1 MKRIGRMW
9 GLAALSAFLWMADA
23 SAQLTLV
30 KDGKAVSRIV
40 LSEKND
46 INHQAAD
53 LLQDFVQRISGASLP
68 IVEGKAKA
76 GDVVIGGKS
85 TEAGED
91 GFTIC
96 TEQNQLRI
104 TSGGDKG
111 SIYGV
116 VTLLEKY
123 MGVSYYAYKAYTLTP
138 SKTITLPE
146 IHLSE
151 TPAFRYRQSFSYG
164 CDDPIYKMWFR
175 LEEPDE
181 VFIDNMWVHTFD
193 RLMPSDVYGKE
204 HPEYYSYINGEHR
217 PGNHSQWC
225 LTNPDVY
232 NFVVQKLDSIF
243 KANPDKKLISVSQND
258 GNNTFCTCENCR
270 KVYEE
275 EGSPAGAYI
284 RFMNKLAERFPDK
297 EISTLAY
304 LFTMHPP
311 KKVKPLPNV
320 NIMLCDIDCKRE
332 VPLTDNASGR
342 EFVEALEGWSAI
354 SDNIFVWDYG
364 INFDNMVS
372 CFPNF
377 HVLQK
382 NIQLFKKNHATM
394 HFAQV
399 NGTKGTD
406 FSEMRAYMI
415 GKLMWD
421 PYQNADSLMRSFMN
435 GYYGAAAPYLYQY
448 QKIMQGGLLA
458 SGIDLWIY
466 DSPVSHKNGMLNDR
480 LCKTYDEL
488 FDQAEAAVASDT
500 TLLNR
505 VQLSRLSLIY
515 SELEIAR
522 TKTNQDVA
530 KVRQQLDYFR
540 QQCRKFGIK
549 SLNER
554 NNAPE
559 DYCDLYEKR
568 FLPQAEKSK
577 AQGAKVIWLQKPGER
592 YQQMAETALTD
603 GLFGGTT
610 FVESWVGWEGVDGS
624 FILDLGE
631 EKEFSTVEADF
642 LHQLGQWILLPKKVT
657 YSISVDN
664 QTYQPFGS
672 FSFAEDRDPQV
683 KFVGGKVTSDKPVKA
698 RYIKVEVDAIG
709 MCPAWHYGV
718 GHPAWF
724 FMDEVTV
731 L

>member
-1 MKRIGRMW
+1 M
-9 GLAALSAFLWMADA
+9 
-23 SAQLTLV
+23 
-30 KDGKAVSRIV
+30 
-40 LSEKND
+40 
-46 INHQAAD
+46 
-53 LLQDFVQRISGASLP
+53 
-68 IVEGKAKA
+68 
-76 GDVVIGGKS
+76 
-85 TEAGED
+85 
-91 GFTIC
+91 
-96 TEQNQLRI
+96 
-104 TSGGDKG
+104 
-111 SIYGV
+111 
-116 VTLLEKY
+116 
-123 MGVSYYAYKAYTLTP
+123 
-138 SKTITLPE
+138 
-146 IHLSE
+146 
-151 TPAFRYRQSFSYG
+151 
-164 CDDPIYKMWFR
+164 
-175 LEEPDE
+175 
-181 VFIDNMWVHTFD
+181 
-193 RLMPSDVYGKE
+193 
-204 HPEYYSYINGEHR
+204 
-217 PGNHSQWC
+217 
-225 LTNPDVY
+225 
-232 NFVVQKLDSIF
+232 
-243 KANPDKKLISVSQND
+243 
-258 GNNTFCTCENCR
+258 
-270 KVYEE
+270 
-275 EGSPAGAYI
+275 
-284 RFMNKLAERFPDK
+284 
-297 EISTLAY
+297 AY

-354 SDNIFVWDYG
+354 SNNIFVWDYG

-382 NIQLFKKNHATM
+382 NIQLFKKNHVTM
-394 HFAQV
+394 HFSQV
-399 NGTKGTD
+399 NGSKGTD

-421 PYQNADSLMRSFMN
+421 PYQNADSLMRSFMD

-458 SGIDLWIY
+458 SGTNLWIY
-466 DSPVSHKNGMLNDR
+466 DSPVTHKNGMLNDQ

-488 FDQAEAAVASDT
+488 FDQAEAAVASDPVR
-500 TLLNR
+500 LDR

-554 NNAPE
+554 SNAPE

-577 AQGAKVIWLQKPGER
+577 ALGAKVIWLQKPGER
-592 YQQMAETALTD
+592 YQKIADTALTD

-631 EKEFSTVEADF
+631 EKEFSSVEADF
-642 LHQLGQWILLPKKVT
+642 LHQLGQWILLPEKVT
-657 YSISVDN
+657 YSISTDN

-672 FSFAEDRDPQV
+672 FSFAEDRAPQV

-724 FMDEVTV
+724 FVDEVTV

>member
-1 MKRIGRMW
+1 MKLNYKKW
-9 GLAALSAFLWMADA
+9 GMVALSAFLWMADA

-40 LSEKND
+40 LSEKSE
-46 INHQAAD
+46 INRQAAD

-68 IVEGKAKA
+68 IVEGKAKS

-85 TEAGED
+85 AEAGED
-91 GFTIC
+91 GFTLC

-123 MGVSYYAYKAYTLTP
+123 MGVSYYAYQAYTLTP

-175 LEEPDE
+175 LEEPNE

-193 RLMPSDVYGKE
+193 RLMPSDVYGKD

-225 LTNPDVY
+225 LTNPDVFD
-232 NFVVQKLDSIF
+232 FVVKKLDSVF

-258 GNNTFCTCENCR
+258 GNNTFCTCEECR

-275 EGSPAGAYI
+275 EGAPSGAYI

-311 KKVKPLPNV
+311 KHVKPLPNV
-320 NIMLCDIDCKRE
+320 NIMLCDIDCMRE

-342 EFVEALEGWSAI
+342 DFVKALEGWSAI
-354 SDNIFVWDYG
+354 SNNIFVWDYG

-377 HVLQK
+377 HILQK
-382 NIQLFKKNHATM
+382 NIQLFKKNHVTM
-394 HFAQV
+394 HFSQV
-399 NGTKGTD
+399 NGSKGTD

-421 PYQNADSLMRSFMN
+421 PYQDADSLMRSFMD

-458 SGIDLWIY
+458 SGTNLWIY
-466 DSPVSHKNGMLNDR
+466 DSPVTHKNGMLNDQ

-488 FDQAEAAVASDT
+488 FDQAEAAVASDPVR
-500 TLLNR
+500 LDR

-530 KVRQQLDYFR
+530 KVRRQLDYFR
-540 QQCRKFGIK
+540 RQCRKFGIK

-554 NNAPE
+554 SNAPE

-577 AQGAKVIWLQKPGER
+577 ALGAKVIWLQKPSER
-592 YQQMAETALTD
+592 YQKIADTALTD

-631 EKEFSTVEADF
+631 EQEFSSVEADF
-642 LHQLGQWILLPKKVT
+642 LHQLGQWILLPEKVT
-657 YSISVDN
+657 YSISTDN

-672 FSFAEDRDPQV
+672 FSFAEDRAPQV
-683 KFVGGKVTSDKPVKA
+683 KFVGGKVTSDKSVKA

-724 FMDEVTV
+724 FVDEVTV

>member
-1 MKRIGRMW
+1 MRLNYKKW
-9 GLAALSAFLWMADA
+9 GMVALSAFLWMADA

-40 LSEKND
+40 LSEKSE
-46 INHQAAD
+46 INRQAAD

-68 IVEGKAKA
+68 IVEGKAKS

-85 TEAGED
+85 AEAGED
-91 GFTIC
+91 GFTLC

-123 MGVSYYAYKAYTLTP
+123 MGVSYYAYQAYTLTP

-175 LEEPDE
+175 LEEPNE

-193 RLMPSDVYGKE
+193 RLMPSEVYGKE

-232 NFVVQKLDSIF
+232 DFVVKKLDSVF

-320 NIMLCDIDCKRE
+320 NIMLCDIDCMRE

-342 EFVEALEGWSAI
+342 DFVKALEGWSAI
-354 SDNIFVWDYG
+354 SNNIFVWDYG

-382 NIQLFKKNHATM
+382 NIQLFKKNHVTM
-394 HFAQV
+394 HFSQV
-399 NGTKGTD
+399 NGSKGTD
-406 FSEMRAYMI
+406 FSEMRAYML

-421 PYQNADSLMRSFMN
+421 PYQNADSLMRSFMD

-458 SGIDLWIY
+458 SGTNLWIY
-466 DSPVSHKNGMLNDR
+466 DSPVTHKNGMLNDQ

-488 FDQAEAAVASDT
+488 FDQAEAAVASDPVR
-500 TLLNR
+500 LDR

-554 NNAPE
+554 SNAPE

-568 FLPQAEKSK
+568 FLPQAENSK
-577 AQGAKVIWLQKPGER
+577 ALGAKVIWLQKPGER
-592 YQQMAETALTD
+592 YQKMADTALTD

-631 EKEFSTVEADF
+631 EKEFSSVEADF
-642 LHQLGQWILLPKKVT
+642 LHQLGQWILLPEKVT
-657 YSISVDN
+657 YSISTDN

-672 FSFAEDRDPQV
+672 FSFAEDRAPQV

-724 FMDEVTV
+724 FVDEVTV

>member
-85 TEAGED
+85 AEAGED

-164 CDDPIYKMWFR
+164 CDDPVYKMWFR

-232 NFVVQKLDSIF
+232 AFVVQKLDSIF

-488 FDQAEAAVASDT
+488 FDQAEAAVVSDT

-540 QQCRKFGIK
+540 HQCRKFGIK

-577 AQGAKVIWLQKPGER
+577 ALGAKVIWLQKPGER

-642 LHQLGQWILLPKKVT
+642 LHQLGQWILLPEKVT
-657 YSISVDN
+657 YSISADN

-709 MCPAWHYGV
+709 MCPTWHYGV

>member
-1 MKRIGRMW
+1 MKLNYKKW
-9 GLAALSAFLWMADA
+9 GMVALSAFLWMADA

-40 LSEKND
+40 LSEKSE
-46 INHQAAD
+46 INRQAAD

-68 IVEGKAKA
+68 IVEGKAKS

-85 TEAGED
+85 AEAGED
-91 GFTIC
+91 GFTLC

-123 MGVSYYAYKAYTLTP
+123 MGVSYYAYQAYTLTP

-175 LEEPDE
+175 LEEPKD

-193 RLMPSDVYGKE
+193 RLMPSEVYGKE

-232 NFVVQKLDSIF
+232 DFVVKKLDSVF

-258 GNNTFCTCENCR
+258 GNNTFCTCEECR

-275 EGSPAGAYI
+275 EGAPSGAYI

-311 KKVKPLPNV
+311 KHVKPLPNV
-320 NIMLCDIDCKRE
+320 NIMLCDIDCMRE

-342 EFVEALEGWSAI
+342 DFVKALEGWSAI
-354 SDNIFVWDYG
+354 SNNIFVWDYG

-377 HVLQK
+377 HILQK
-382 NIQLFKKNHATM
+382 NIQLFKKNHVTM
-394 HFAQV
+394 HFSQV
-399 NGTKGTD
+399 NGSKGTD

-421 PYQNADSLMRSFMN
+421 PYQNADSLMRSFMD

-458 SGIDLWIY
+458 SGTNLWIY
-466 DSPVSHKNGMLNDR
+466 DSPVTHKNGMLNDQ

-488 FDQAEAAVASDT
+488 FDQAEAAVASDPVR
-500 TLLNR
+500 LDR

-554 NNAPE
+554 SNAPE

-577 AQGAKVIWLQKPGER
+577 VLGAKVIWLQKPGER
-592 YQQMAETALTD
+592 YQKMADTALTD

-631 EKEFSTVEADF
+631 EKEFSSVEADF
-642 LHQLGQWILLPKKVT
+642 LHQLGQWILLPEKVT
-657 YSISVDN
+657 YSISTDN

-672 FSFAEDRDPQV
+672 FSFAEDRAPQV

-724 FMDEVTV
+724 FVDEVTV

>member
-76 GDVVIGGKS
+76 GDVIIGGKS

-421 PYQNADSLMRSFMN
+421 PYQNADSLMRSFMT

-577 AQGAKVIWLQKPGER
+577 ALGAKVIWLQKTGER

-657 YSISVDN
+657 YSISTGN

>member
-9 GLAALSAFLWMADA
+9 GLVALSAFLWMADA

-85 TEAGED
+85 AEAGED

-232 NFVVQKLDSIF
+232 DFVVQKLDSIF

-332 VPLTDNASGR
+332 VPLT
-342 EFVEALEGWSAI
+342 
-354 SDNIFVWDYG
+354 
-364 INFDNMVS
+364 
-372 CFPNF
+372 
-377 HVLQK
+377 
-382 NIQLFKKNHATM
+382 TM
-394 HFAQV
+394 
-399 NGTKGTD
+399 
-406 FSEMRAYMI
+406 
-415 GKLMWD
+415 
-421 PYQNADSLMRSFMN
+421 
-435 GYYGAAAPYLYQY
+435 
-448 QKIMQGGLLA
+448 LLA
-458 SGIDLWIY
+458 VSLLRRSKAGRLFPIIFSCGIMALT
-466 DSPVSHKNGMLNDR
+466 S
-480 LCKTYDEL
+480 
-488 FDQAEAAVASDT
+488 T
-500 TLLNR
+500 TWYR
-505 VQLSRLSLIY
+505 ASLI
-515 SELEIAR
+515 SMS
-522 TKTNQDVA
+522 
-530 KVRQQLDYFR
+530 
-540 QQCRKFGIK
+540 CR
-549 SLNER
+549 R
-554 NNAPE
+554 
-559 DYCDLYEKR
+559 
-568 FLPQAEKSK
+568 
-577 AQGAKVIWLQKPGER
+577 
-592 YQQMAETALTD
+592 
-603 GLFGGTT
+603 
-610 FVESWVGWEGVDGS
+610 
-624 FILDLGE
+624 
-631 EKEFSTVEADF
+631 
-642 LHQLGQWILLPKKVT
+642 
-657 YSISVDN
+657 ISSCSRRIT
-664 QTYQPFGS
+664 QRCTL
-672 FSFAEDRDPQV
+672 R
-683 KFVGGKVTSDKPVKA
+683 K
-698 RYIKVEVDAIG
+698 
-709 MCPAWHYGV
+709 
-718 GHPAWF
+718 
-724 FMDEVTV
+724 
-731 L
+731 

>member
-175 LEEPDE
+175 LEEPNE

-193 RLMPSDVYGKE
+193 RLMPSEVYGKE

-232 NFVVQKLDSIF
+232 DFVVQKLDSIF

-382 NIQLFKKNHATM
+382 NIQLFKKNHVTM
-394 HFAQV
+394 HFSQV
-399 NGTKGTD
+399 NGSKGTD
-406 FSEMRAYMI
+406 FSEMRAYML

-421 PYQNADSLMRSFMN
+421 PYQNADSLMRSFMD

-458 SGIDLWIY
+458 SGTNLWIY
-466 DSPVSHKNGMLNDR
+466 DSPVTHKNGMLNDQ

-488 FDQAEAAVASDT
+488 FDQAEAAVASDPVR
-500 TLLNR
+500 LDR

-554 NNAPE
+554 SNAPE

-577 AQGAKVIWLQKPGER
+577 ALDAKVIWLQKPGER
-592 YQQMAETALTD
+592 YQKIADTALTD

-631 EKEFSTVEADF
+631 EKEFSSVEADF
-642 LHQLGQWILLPKKVT
+642 LHQLGQWILLPQKVT
-657 YSISVDN
+657 YSISTDN

-709 MCPAWHYGV
+709 MCPTWHYGV

-724 FMDEVTV
+724 FVDEVTV

>member
-1 MKRIGRMW
+1 MKLNYKKW
-9 GLAALSAFLWMADA
+9 GMVALSAFLWMADA

-40 LSEKND
+40 LSEKSE
-46 INHQAAD
+46 INCQAAD

-68 IVEGKAKA
+68 IVEGKAKS

-85 TEAGED
+85 AEAGED
-91 GFTIC
+91 GFTLC

-123 MGVSYYAYKAYTLTP
+123 MGVSYYAYQAYTLIP

-175 LEEPDE
+175 LEEPNE

-193 RLMPSDVYGKE
+193 RLMPSEVYGKE

-232 NFVVQKLDSIF
+232 DFVVKKLDSVF
-243 KANPDKKLISVSQND
+243 KANPNKKLISVSQND

-320 NIMLCDIDCKRE
+320 NIMLCDIDCMRE

-342 EFVEALEGWSAI
+342 DFVKALEGWSAI
-354 SDNIFVWDYG
+354 SNNIFVWDYG

-382 NIQLFKKNHATM
+382 NIQLFKKNHVTM
-394 HFAQV
+394 HFSQV
-399 NGTKGTD
+399 NGSKGTD
-406 FSEMRAYMI
+406 FSEMRAYML

-421 PYQNADSLMRSFMN
+421 PYQNADSLMRSFMD

-458 SGIDLWIY
+458 SGINLWIY
-466 DSPVSHKNGMLNDR
+466 DSPVTHKNGMLNDQ

-488 FDQAEAAVASDT
+488 FDQAEAAVASDPVR
-500 TLLNR
+500 LDR

-554 NNAPE
+554 SNAPE

-577 AQGAKVIWLQKPGER
+577 ALGAKVIWLQKPSER
-592 YQQMAETALTD
+592 YQKIADTALTD

-631 EKEFSTVEADF
+631 EKEFSSVEADF
-642 LHQLGQWILLPKKVT
+642 LHQLGQWILLPEKVT
-657 YSISVDN
+657 YSISTDN

-672 FSFAEDRDPQV
+672 FSFAEDRAPQV

-724 FMDEVTV
+724 FVDEVTV

>member
-1 MKRIGRMW
+1 MKLNYKKW
-9 GLAALSAFLWMADA
+9 GMVVLSAFLWMADA

-40 LSEKND
+40 LSEKSE
-46 INHQAAD
+46 INRQAAD

-68 IVEGKAKA
+68 IVEGKAKS

-85 TEAGED
+85 AEAGED
-91 GFTIC
+91 GFTLC

-123 MGVSYYAYKAYTLTP
+123 MGVSYYAYQAYTLTP

-175 LEEPDE
+175 LEEPKD

-193 RLMPSDVYGKE
+193 RLMPSDVYGKD

-232 NFVVQKLDSIF
+232 DFVVKKLDSIF

-320 NIMLCDIDCKRE
+320 NIMLCDIDCMRE

-342 EFVEALEGWSAI
+342 DFVKALEGWSAI
-354 SDNIFVWDYG
+354 SNNIFVWDYG

-382 NIQLFKKNHATM
+382 NIQLFKKNHVTM
-394 HFAQV
+394 HFSQV
-399 NGTKGTD
+399 NGSKGTD
-406 FSEMRAYMI
+406 FSEMRAYML

-421 PYQNADSLMRSFMN
+421 PYQNADSLMRSFMD

-458 SGIDLWIY
+458 SGINLWIY
-466 DSPVSHKNGMLNDR
+466 DSPVTHKNGMLNDQ

-488 FDQAEAAVASDT
+488 FDQAEAAVASDPVR
-500 TLLNR
+500 LDR

-554 NNAPE
+554 SNAPE

-577 AQGAKVIWLQKPGER
+577 ALGAKVIWLQKPSER
-592 YQQMAETALTD
+592 YQKIADTALTD

-631 EKEFSTVEADF
+631 EQEFSSVEADF
-642 LHQLGQWILLPKKVT
+642 LHQLGQWILLPEKVT
-657 YSISVDN
+657 YSISTDN

-672 FSFAEDRDPQV
+672 FSFAEDRAPQV

-724 FMDEVTV
+724 FVDEVTV

>member
-1 MKRIGRMW
+1 MRLNYKKW
-9 GLAALSAFLWMADA
+9 GMVALSAFLWMADA

-40 LSEKND
+40 LSEKSE
-46 INHQAAD
+46 INRQAAD

-68 IVEGKAKA
+68 IVEGKAKS

-85 TEAGED
+85 AEAGED
-91 GFTIC
+91 GFTLC

-123 MGVSYYAYKAYTLTP
+123 MGVSYYAYQAYTLTP
-138 SKTITLPE
+138 SKTIILPE

-175 LEEPDE
+175 LEEPNE

-193 RLMPSDVYGKE
+193 RLMPSEVYGKE

-232 NFVVQKLDSIF
+232 DFVVKKLDSIF

-320 NIMLCDIDCKRE
+320 NIMLCDIDCMRE

-342 EFVEALEGWSAI
+342 DFVKALEGWSAI
-354 SDNIFVWDYG
+354 SNNIFVWDYG

-382 NIQLFKKNHATM
+382 NIQLFKKNHVTM
-394 HFAQV
+394 HFSQV
-399 NGTKGTD
+399 NGSKGTD
-406 FSEMRAYMI
+406 FSEMRAYML

-421 PYQNADSLMRSFMN
+421 PYQNADSLMRSFMD

-458 SGIDLWIY
+458 SGTNLWIY
-466 DSPVSHKNGMLNDR
+466 DSPVTHKNGMLNDQ

-488 FDQAEAAVASDT
+488 FDQAEAAVASDPVR
-500 TLLNR
+500 LDR

-554 NNAPE
+554 SNAPE

-577 AQGAKVIWLQKPGER
+577 ALGAKVIWLQKAGER
-592 YQQMAETALTD
+592 YQKIADTALTD

-631 EKEFSTVEADF
+631 EKEFSSVEADF
-642 LHQLGQWILLPKKVT
+642 LHQLGQWILLPEKVT
-657 YSISVDN
+657 YSISTDN

-672 FSFAEDRDPQV
+672 FSFAEDRAPQV

-724 FMDEVTV
+724 FVDEVTV

>member
-1 MKRIGRMW
+1 MKLNYKKW
-9 GLAALSAFLWMADA
+9 GMVALSAFLWMADA

-40 LSEKND
+40 LSEKSE
-46 INHQAAD
+46 INRQAAD

-68 IVEGKAKA
+68 IVEGKAKS

-85 TEAGED
+85 AEAGED
-91 GFTIC
+91 GFTLC
-96 TEQNQLRI
+96 SEQNQLRI

-123 MGVSYYAYKAYTLTP
+123 MGVSYYAYQAYTLTA

-164 CDDPIYKMWFR
+164 CEDPIYKMWFR
-175 LEEPDE
+175 LEEPNE

-193 RLMPSDVYGKE
+193 RLMPSEVYGKE

-232 NFVVQKLDSIF
+232 DFVVKKLDSVF

-320 NIMLCDIDCKRE
+320 NIMLCDIDCMRE

-342 EFVEALEGWSAI
+342 DFVKALEGWSAI
-354 SDNIFVWDYG
+354 SNNIFVWDYG

-382 NIQLFKKNHATM
+382 NIQLFKKNHVTM
-394 HFAQV
+394 HFSQV
-399 NGTKGTD
+399 NGSKGTD
-406 FSEMRAYMI
+406 FSEMRAYML

-421 PYQNADSLMRSFMN
+421 PYQNADSLMRSFMD

-458 SGIDLWIY
+458 SGTNLWIY
-466 DSPVSHKNGMLNDR
+466 DSPVTHKNGMLNDQ

-488 FDQAEAAVASDT
+488 FDQAEAAVASDPVR
-500 TLLNR
+500 LDR

-515 SELEIAR
+515 SELEITR

-554 NNAPE
+554 SNAPE

-577 AQGAKVIWLQKPGER
+577 ALGAKVIWLQKAGER
-592 YQQMAETALTD
+592 YQKIADTALTD

-631 EKEFSTVEADF
+631 EKEFSSVEADF
-642 LHQLGQWILLPKKVT
+642 LHQLGQWILLPEKVT
-657 YSISVDN
+657 YSISTDN

-672 FSFAEDRDPQV
+672 FSFAEDRAPQV

-724 FMDEVTV
+724 FVDEVTV

>member
-1 MKRIGRMW
+1 MKLNYKKW
-9 GLAALSAFLWMADA
+9 GMMALSAFLWMADA

-40 LSEKND
+40 LSEKSE
-46 INHQAAD
+46 INRQAAD

-68 IVEGKAKA
+68 IVEGKAKS

-85 TEAGED
+85 AEAGED
-91 GFTIC
+91 GFTLC

-123 MGVSYYAYKAYTLTP
+123 MGVSYYAYQAYTLTP

-164 CDDPIYKMWFR
+164 CEDPIYKMWFR
-175 LEEPDE
+175 LEEPNE

-193 RLMPSDVYGKE
+193 RLMPSEVYGKE

-232 NFVVQKLDSIF
+232 DFVVKKLDSVF

-320 NIMLCDIDCKRE
+320 NIMLCDIDCMRE
-332 VPLTDNASGR
+332 VPLTDNTSGR
-342 EFVEALEGWSAI
+342 DFVKALEGWSAI
-354 SDNIFVWDYG
+354 SNNIFVWDYG

-382 NIQLFKKNHATM
+382 NIQLFKKNHVTM
-394 HFAQV
+394 HFSQV
-399 NGTKGTD
+399 NGSKGTD
-406 FSEMRAYMI
+406 FSEMRAYML

-421 PYQNADSLMRSFMN
+421 PYQNADSLMRSFMD

-458 SGIDLWIY
+458 SGTNLWIY
-466 DSPVSHKNGMLNDR
+466 DSPVTHKNGMLNDQ

-488 FDQAEAAVASDT
+488 FDQAEAAVASDPVR
-500 TLLNR
+500 LDR
-505 VQLSRLSLIY
+505 VQLSYLSLIY

-554 NNAPE
+554 SNAPE

-577 AQGAKVIWLQKPGER
+577 ALGAKVIWLQKPSER
-592 YQQMAETALTD
+592 YQKIADTALTD

-631 EKEFSTVEADF
+631 EKEFSSVEADF
-642 LHQLGQWILLPKKVT
+642 LHQLGQWILLPEKVT
-657 YSISVDN
+657 YSISTDN

-672 FSFAEDRDPQV
+672 FSFAEDRAPQV

-724 FMDEVTV
+724 FVDEVTV

>member
-1 MKRIGRMW
+1 MKLNYKKW
-9 GLAALSAFLWMADA
+9 GMVALSAFLWMADA

-40 LSEKND
+40 LSEKSE
-46 INHQAAD
+46 INRQAAD

-68 IVEGKAKA
+68 IVEGKAKS

-85 TEAGED
+85 AEAGED
-91 GFTIC
+91 GFTLC

-123 MGVSYYAYKAYTLTP
+123 MGVSYYAYQAYTLTP

-175 LEEPDE
+175 LEEPNE

-193 RLMPSDVYGKE
+193 RLMPSEVYGKE

-232 NFVVQKLDSIF
+232 DFVVKKLDSVF

-320 NIMLCDIDCKRE
+320 NIMLCDIDCMRE

-342 EFVEALEGWSAI
+342 DFVKALEGWSAI
-354 SDNIFVWDYG
+354 SNNIFVWDYG

-382 NIQLFKKNHATM
+382 NIQLFKKNHVTM
-394 HFAQV
+394 HFSQV
-399 NGTKGTD
+399 NGSKGTD
-406 FSEMRAYMI
+406 FSEMRAYML

-421 PYQNADSLMRSFMN
+421 PYQNADSLMRSFMD

-458 SGIDLWIY
+458 SGINLWIY
-466 DSPVSHKNGMLNDR
+466 DSPVTHKNGMLNDQ

-488 FDQAEAAVASDT
+488 FDQAEAAVASDPVR
-500 TLLNR
+500 LDR

-554 NNAPE
+554 SNAPE

-577 AQGAKVIWLQKPGER
+577 ALGAKVIWLQKPSER
-592 YQQMAETALTD
+592 YQKIADTALTD

-631 EKEFSTVEADF
+631 EQEFSSVEADF
-642 LHQLGQWILLPKKVT
+642 LHQLGQWILLPEKVT
-657 YSISVDN
+657 YSISTDN

-672 FSFAEDRDPQV
+672 FSFAEDRAPQV

-724 FMDEVTV
+724 FVDEVTV

>member
-1 MKRIGRMW
+1 MKLNYKKW
-9 GLAALSAFLWMADA
+9 GMVALSAFLWMADA

-40 LSEKND
+40 LSEKSE
-46 INHQAAD
+46 INRQAAD

-68 IVEGKAKA
+68 IVEGKAKS
-76 GDVVIGGKS
+76 GDVVVGGKS
-85 TEAGED
+85 AEAGED

-96 TEQNQLRI
+96 TEQNLLKI

-175 LEEPDE
+175 LEEPNE

-193 RLMPSDVYGKE
+193 RLMPSEVYGKE

-232 NFVVQKLDSIF
+232 DFVVKKLDSVF

-320 NIMLCDIDCKRE
+320 NIMLCDIDC
-332 VPLTDNASGR
+332 
-342 EFVEALEGWSAI
+342 
-354 SDNIFVWDYG
+354 
-364 INFDNMVS
+364 
-372 CFPNF
+372 
-377 HVLQK
+377 
-382 NIQLFKKNHATM
+382 
-394 HFAQV
+394 
-399 NGTKGTD
+399 
-406 FSEMRAYMI
+406 
-415 GKLMWD
+415 
-421 PYQNADSLMRSFMN
+421 
-435 GYYGAAAPYLYQY
+435 
-448 QKIMQGGLLA
+448 
-458 SGIDLWIY
+458 
-466 DSPVSHKNGMLNDR
+466 
-480 LCKTYDEL
+480 
-488 FDQAEAAVASDT
+488 
-500 TLLNR
+500 
-505 VQLSRLSLIY
+505 
-515 SELEIAR
+515 R
-522 TKTNQDVA
+522 T
-530 KVRQQLDYFR
+530 
-540 QQCRKFGIK
+540 
-549 SLNER
+549 
-554 NNAPE
+554 
-559 DYCDLYEKR
+559 
-568 FLPQAEKSK
+568 
-577 AQGAKVIWLQKPGER
+577 
-592 YQQMAETALTD
+592 
-603 GLFGGTT
+603 
-610 FVESWVGWEGVDGS
+610 
-624 FILDLGE
+624 
-631 EKEFSTVEADF
+631 
-642 LHQLGQWILLPKKVT
+642 
-657 YSISVDN
+657 
-664 QTYQPFGS
+664 
-672 FSFAEDRDPQV
+672 
-683 KFVGGKVTSDKPVKA
+683 
-698 RYIKVEVDAIG
+698 
-709 MCPAWHYGV
+709 
-718 GHPAWF
+718 
-724 FMDEVTV
+724 
-731 L
+731 

>member
-1 MKRIGRMW
+1 MKLNYKKW
-9 GLAALSAFLWMADA
+9 GMVALSAFLWMADA

-40 LSEKND
+40 LSEKSE
-46 INHQAAD
+46 INRQAAD

-68 IVEGKAKA
+68 IVEGKAKS

-85 TEAGED
+85 AEAGED
-91 GFTIC
+91 GFTLC
-96 TEQNQLRI
+96 TEQNQLKI

-123 MGVSYYAYKAYTLTP
+123 MGVSYYAYQAYTLTP

-175 LEEPDE
+175 LEEPNE

-193 RLMPSDVYGKE
+193 RLMPSEVYGKE

-232 NFVVQKLDSIF
+232 DFVVKKLDSIF

-320 NIMLCDIDCKRE
+320 NIMLCDIDCMRE

-342 EFVEALEGWSAI
+342 DFVKALEGWSAI
-354 SDNIFVWDYG
+354 SNNIFVWDYG

-382 NIQLFKKNHATM
+382 NIQLFKKNHVTM
-394 HFAQV
+394 HFSQV
-399 NGTKGTD
+399 NGSKGTD

-421 PYQNADSLMRSFMN
+421 PYQNADSLMRSFMD

-458 SGIDLWIY
+458 SGTNLWIY
-466 DSPVSHKNGMLNDR
+466 DSPVTHKNGMLNDQ

-488 FDQAEAAVASDT
+488 FDQAEAAVASDPVR
-500 TLLNR
+500 LDR

-554 NNAPE
+554 SNAPE

-577 AQGAKVIWLQKPGER
+577 VLGAKVIWLQKPGER
-592 YQQMAETALTD
+592 YQKMADTALTD

-631 EKEFSTVEADF
+631 EKEFSSVEADF
-642 LHQLGQWILLPKKVT
+642 LHQLGQWILLPEKVT
-657 YSISVDN
+657 YSISTDN

-672 FSFAEDRDPQV
+672 FSFAEDRAPQV

-724 FMDEVTV
+724 FVDEVTV

>member
-500 TLLNR
+500 TLHNR

-577 AQGAKVIWLQKPGER
+577 ALGAKVIWLQKTGER

-657 YSISVDN
+657 YSISTDN

>member
-1 MKRIGRMW
+1 MKLNYKKW
-9 GLAALSAFLWMADA
+9 GMVALSAFLWMADA

-40 LSEKND
+40 LSEKSE
-46 INHQAAD
+46 INRQAAD

-68 IVEGKAKA
+68 IVEGKAKS

-85 TEAGED
+85 AEAGED
-91 GFTIC
+91 GFTLC

-123 MGVSYYAYKAYTLTP
+123 MGVSYYAYQAYTLTP

-175 LEEPDE
+175 LEEPNE

-193 RLMPSDVYGKE
+193 RLMPSEVYGKE

-232 NFVVQKLDSIF
+232 DFVVKKLDSVF

-320 NIMLCDIDCKRE
+320 NIMLCDIDCMRE

-342 EFVEALEGWSAI
+342 DFVKALEGWSAI
-354 SDNIFVWDYG
+354 SNNIFVWDYG

-382 NIQLFKKNHATM
+382 NIQLFKKNHVTM
-394 HFAQV
+394 HFSQV
-399 NGTKGTD
+399 NGSKGTD
-406 FSEMRAYMI
+406 FSEMRAYML

-421 PYQNADSLMRSFMN
+421 PYQNADSLMRSFMD

-458 SGIDLWIY
+458 SGINLWIY
-466 DSPVSHKNGMLNDR
+466 DSPVTHKNGMLNDQ

-488 FDQAEAAVASDT
+488 FDQAEAAVASDPVR
-500 TLLNR
+500 LDR

-554 NNAPE
+554 SNAPE

-577 AQGAKVIWLQKPGER
+577 ALGAKVIWLQKPSER
-592 YQQMAETALTD
+592 YQKIADTALTD

-631 EKEFSTVEADF
+631 EKEFSSVEADF
-642 LHQLGQWILLPKKVT
+642 LHQLGQWILLPEKVT
-657 YSISVDN
+657 YSISTDN

-672 FSFAEDRDPQV
+672 FSFAEDRAPQV

-724 FMDEVTV
+724 FVDEVTV

>member
-1 MKRIGRMW
+1 MKLNYKKW
-9 GLAALSAFLWMADA
+9 GMVALSAFLWMADA

-40 LSEKND
+40 LSEKSE
-46 INHQAAD
+46 INRQAAD

-68 IVEGKAKA
+68 IVEGKAKS

-85 TEAGED
+85 AEAGED
-91 GFTIC
+91 GFTLC

-123 MGVSYYAYKAYTLTP
+123 MGVSYYAYQAYTLTP
-138 SKTITLPE
+138 SKTIILPE

-175 LEEPDE
+175 LEEPNE

-193 RLMPSDVYGKE
+193 RLMPSEVYGKE

-232 NFVVQKLDSIF
+232 DFVVKKLDSIF

-320 NIMLCDIDCKRE
+320 NIMLCDIDCMRE

-342 EFVEALEGWSAI
+342 DFVKALEGWSAI
-354 SDNIFVWDYG
+354 SNNIFVWDYG

-382 NIQLFKKNHATM
+382 NIQLFKKNHVTM
-394 HFAQV
+394 HFSQV
-399 NGTKGTD
+399 NGSKGTD

-421 PYQNADSLMRSFMN
+421 PYQNADSLMRSFMD

-458 SGIDLWIY
+458 SGTNLWIY
-466 DSPVSHKNGMLNDR
+466 DSPVTHKNGMLNDQ

-488 FDQAEAAVASDT
+488 FDQAEAAVASDPVR
-500 TLLNR
+500 LDR

-554 NNAPE
+554 SNAPE

-577 AQGAKVIWLQKPGER
+577 ALGAKVIWLQKAGER
-592 YQQMAETALTD
+592 YQKIADTALTD

-631 EKEFSTVEADF
+631 EKEFSSVEADF
-642 LHQLGQWILLPKKVT
+642 LHQLGQWILLPEKVT
-657 YSISVDN
+657 YSISTDN
-664 QTYQPFGS
+664 QTYQPFGF
-672 FSFAEDRDPQV
+672 FSFAEDRAPQV

-724 FMDEVTV
+724 FVDEVTV

>member
-258 GNNTFCTCENCR
+258 GNNTFCACENCR

-415 GKLMWD
+415 GKLMWN
-421 PYQNADSLMRSFMN
+421 PYQNADSLMRSFMT

-488 FDQAEAAVASDT
+488 FDQAEATVASDT

-577 AQGAKVIWLQKPGER
+577 AVGAKVIWLQKPGER

-657 YSISVDN
+657 YSISTDN

-672 FSFAEDRDPQV
+672 SSFAEDRDPQV

-724 FMDEVTV
+724 FVDEVTV

>member
-85 TEAGED
+85 AEAGED

-123 MGVSYYAYKAYTLTP
+123 MGVSYYAYKTYTLTP

-382 NIQLFKKNHATM
+382 NIQLFKKNHVTM
-394 HFAQV
+394 HFSQV
-399 NGTKGTD
+399 NGSKGTD

-421 PYQNADSLMRSFMN
+421 PYQNADSLMRSFMD

-458 SGIDLWIY
+458 SGTNLWIY
-466 DSPVSHKNGMLNDR
+466 DSPVTHKNGMLNDQ

-488 FDQAEAAVASDT
+488 FDQAEAAVASDPVR
-500 TLLNR
+500 LDR

-554 NNAPE
+554 SNAPE

-577 AQGAKVIWLQKPGER
+577 ALGAKVIWLQKPSER
-592 YQQMAETALTD
+592 YQKIADTALTD

>member
-1 MKRIGRMW
+1 MKLNYKKW
-9 GLAALSAFLWMADA
+9 GMVALSAFLWMADA

-40 LSEKND
+40 LSEKSE
-46 INHQAAD
+46 INRQAAD

-68 IVEGKAKA
+68 IVEGKAKS

-85 TEAGED
+85 AEAGED
-91 GFTIC
+91 GFTLC

-123 MGVSYYAYKAYTLTP
+123 MGVSYYAYQAYTLTP

-175 LEEPDE
+175 LEEPNE

-193 RLMPSDVYGKE
+193 RLMPSEVYGKE

-232 NFVVQKLDSIF
+232 DFVVKKLDSIF

-320 NIMLCDIDCKRE
+320 NIMLCDIDCMRE

-342 EFVEALEGWSAI
+342 DFVKALEGWSAI
-354 SDNIFVWDYG
+354 SNNIFVWDYG

-382 NIQLFKKNHATM
+382 NIQLFKKNHVTM
-394 HFAQV
+394 HFSQV
-399 NGTKGTD
+399 NGSKGTD
-406 FSEMRAYMI
+406 FSEMRAYML

-421 PYQNADSLMRSFMN
+421 PYQNADSLMRSFMD

-458 SGIDLWIY
+458 SGINLWIY
-466 DSPVSHKNGMLNDR
+466 DSPVTHKNGMLNDQ

-488 FDQAEAAVASDT
+488 FDQAEAAVASDPVR
-500 TLLNR
+500 LDR

-554 NNAPE
+554 SNAPE

-577 AQGAKVIWLQKPGER
+577 ALGAKVIWLQKPSER
-592 YQQMAETALTD
+592 YQKIADTALTD

-631 EKEFSTVEADF
+631 EQEFSSVEADF
-642 LHQLGQWILLPKKVT
+642 LHQLGQWILLPEKVT
-657 YSISVDN
+657 YSISTDN

-672 FSFAEDRDPQV
+672 FSFAEDRAPQV

-724 FMDEVTV
+724 FVDEVTV

>member
-1 MKRIGRMW
+1 MKRMKRMW
-9 GLAALSAFLWMADA
+9 GVVALSAFLWITDA

-30 KDGKAVSRIV
+30 KDGKAASRIV
-40 LSEKND
+40 LTEKNEV
-46 INHQAAD
+46 NRQAAT

-68 IVEGKAKA
+68 IVEGKAKS

-85 TEAGED
+85 AEAGED
-91 GFTIC
+91 GFTLC

-123 MGVSYYAYKAYTLTP
+123 MGVSYYAYQAYTLTP

-175 LEEPDE
+175 LEEPKD

-232 NFVVQKLDSIF
+232 DFVVKKLDSVF

-258 GNNTFCTCENCR
+258 GNNTFCTCEECR

-275 EGSPAGAYI
+275 EGAPSGAYI

-320 NIMLCDIDCKRE
+320 NIMLCDIDCMRE

-342 EFVEALEGWSAI
+342 DFVKALEGWSAI
-354 SDNIFVWDYG
+354 SNNIFVWDYG

-382 NIQLFKKNHATM
+382 NIQLFKKNHVTM
-394 HFAQV
+394 HFSQV

-406 FSEMRAYMI
+406 FSEMRAYML

-421 PYQNADSLMRSFMN
+421 PYQNADSLMRSFMD

-458 SGIDLWIY
+458 SGTNLWIY
-466 DSPVSHKNGMLNDR
+466 DSPVTHKNGMLNDQ

-488 FDQAEAAVASDT
+488 FDQAEAAVASDPVR
-500 TLLNR
+500 LDR

-530 KVRQQLDYFR
+530 KVRRQLDYFR
-540 QQCRKFGIK
+540 RQCRKFGIK

-554 NNAPE
+554 SNAPE

-577 AQGAKVIWLQKPGER
+577 ALDAKVIWLQKPGER
-592 YQQMAETALTD
+592 YQKIADTALTD

-631 EKEFSTVEADF
+631 EKEFSRVEADF
-642 LHQLGQWILLPKKVT
+642 LHQLGQWILLPEKVT
-657 YSISVDN
+657 YSVSTDN

-672 FSFAEDRDPQV
+672 FSFAEDRAPQV

-709 MCPAWHYGV
+709 MCPKWHYGV

-724 FMDEVTV
+724 FVDEVTV

>member
-1 MKRIGRMW
+1 MKLNYKKW
-9 GLAALSAFLWMADA
+9 GMVALSAFLWMADA

-40 LSEKND
+40 LSEKSE
-46 INHQAAD
+46 INRQAAD

-68 IVEGKAKA
+68 IVEGKAKS

-85 TEAGED
+85 AEAGED
-91 GFTIC
+91 GFTLC
-96 TEQNQLRI
+96 TEQNQLKI

-123 MGVSYYAYKAYTLTP
+123 MGVSYYAYQAYTLTP
-138 SKTITLPE
+138 SKTITLPK

-175 LEEPDE
+175 LEEPNE

-193 RLMPSDVYGKE
+193 RLMPSEVYGKE

-232 NFVVQKLDSIF
+232 DFVVKKLDSIF

-320 NIMLCDIDCKRE
+320 NIMLCDIDCMRE

-342 EFVEALEGWSAI
+342 DFVKALEGWSAI
-354 SDNIFVWDYG
+354 SNNIFVWDYG

-382 NIQLFKKNHATM
+382 NIQLFKKNHVTM
-394 HFAQV
+394 HFSQV
-399 NGTKGTD
+399 NGSKGTD

-421 PYQNADSLMRSFMN
+421 PYQNADSLMRSFMD

-458 SGIDLWIY
+458 SGTNLWIY
-466 DSPVSHKNGMLNDR
+466 DSPVTHKNGMLNDQ

-488 FDQAEAAVASDT
+488 FDQAEAAVASDPVR
-500 TLLNR
+500 LDR

-540 QQCRKFGIK
+540 QQCRKFGIQ

-554 NNAPE
+554 SNAPE

-577 AQGAKVIWLQKPGER
+577 ALDAKVIWLQKPGER
-592 YQQMAETALTD
+592 YQKIADTALTD

-631 EKEFSTVEADF
+631 EKEFSSVEADF
-642 LHQLGQWILLPKKVT
+642 LHQLGQWILLPEKVT
-657 YSISVDN
+657 YSISTDN
-664 QTYQPFGS
+664 QTYLPFGS
-672 FSFAEDRDPQV
+672 FSFAEDRAPQV

-724 FMDEVTV
+724 FVDEVTV

>member
-1 MKRIGRMW
+1 MRLNYKKW
-9 GLAALSAFLWMADA
+9 GMVALSAFLWMADA

-40 LSEKND
+40 LSEKSE
-46 INHQAAD
+46 INRQAAD

-68 IVEGKAKA
+68 IVEGKAKS

-85 TEAGED
+85 AEAGED
-91 GFTIC
+91 GFTLC

-123 MGVSYYAYKAYTLTP
+123 MGVSYYAYQAYTLTP
-138 SKTITLPE
+138 SKTISLPE

-175 LEEPDE
+175 LEEPNE

-193 RLMPSDVYGKE
+193 RLMPSEVYGKE

-232 NFVVQKLDSIF
+232 DFVVKKLDSIF

-320 NIMLCDIDCKRE
+320 NIMLCDIDCMRE

-342 EFVEALEGWSAI
+342 DFVKALEGWSAI
-354 SDNIFVWDYG
+354 SNNIFVWDYG

-382 NIQLFKKNHATM
+382 NIQLFKKNHVTM
-394 HFAQV
+394 HFSQV
-399 NGTKGTD
+399 NGSKGTD
-406 FSEMRAYMI
+406 FSEMRAYML

-421 PYQNADSLMRSFMN
+421 PYQNADSLMRSFMD

-458 SGIDLWIY
+458 SGTNLWIY
-466 DSPVSHKNGMLNDR
+466 DSPVTHKNGMLNDQ

-488 FDQAEAAVASDT
+488 FDQAEAAVASDPVR
-500 TLLNR
+500 LDR

-554 NNAPE
+554 SNAPE

-577 AQGAKVIWLQKPGER
+577 ALGAKVIWLQKPSER
-592 YQQMAETALTD
+592 YQKIADTALTD

-631 EKEFSTVEADF
+631 EQEFSSVEADF
-642 LHQLGQWILLPKKVT
+642 LHQLGQWILLPEKVT
-657 YSISVDN
+657 YSISTDN

-672 FSFAEDRDPQV
+672 FSFAEDRAPQV

-724 FMDEVTV
+724 FVDEVTV

>member
-1 MKRIGRMW
+1 MRLNYKKW
-9 GLAALSAFLWMADA
+9 GMVALSAFLWMADA

-40 LSEKND
+40 LSEKSE
-46 INHQAAD
+46 INRQAAD

-68 IVEGKAKA
+68 IVEGKAKS

-85 TEAGED
+85 AEAGED
-91 GFTIC
+91 GFTLC

-123 MGVSYYAYKAYTLTP
+123 MGVSYYAYQAYTLTP

-175 LEEPDE
+175 LEEPNE

-193 RLMPSDVYGKE
+193 RLMPSEVYGKE

-232 NFVVQKLDSIF
+232 DFVVKKLDSIF

-320 NIMLCDIDCKRE
+320 NIMLCDIDCMRE

-342 EFVEALEGWSAI
+342 DFVKALEGWSAI
-354 SDNIFVWDYG
+354 SNNIFVWDYG

-382 NIQLFKKNHATM
+382 NIQLFKKNHVTM
-394 HFAQV
+394 HFSQV
-399 NGTKGTD
+399 NGSKGTD
-406 FSEMRAYMI
+406 FSEMRAYML

-421 PYQNADSLMRSFMN
+421 PYQNADSLMRSFMD

-458 SGIDLWIY
+458 SGTNLWIY
-466 DSPVSHKNGMLNDR
+466 DSPVTHKNGMLNDQ

-488 FDQAEAAVASDT
+488 FDQAEAAVASDPVR
-500 TLLNR
+500 LDR

-530 KVRQQLDYFR
+530 KVRQQMDYFR
-540 QQCRKFGIK
+540 QQCR
-549 SLNER
+549 
-554 NNAPE
+554 
-559 DYCDLYEKR
+559 
-568 FLPQAEKSK
+568 
-577 AQGAKVIWLQKPGER
+577 
-592 YQQMAETALTD
+592 
-603 GLFGGTT
+603 
-610 FVESWVGWEGVDGS
+610 
-624 FILDLGE
+624 
-631 EKEFSTVEADF
+631 
-642 LHQLGQWILLPKKVT
+642 
-657 YSISVDN
+657 
-664 QTYQPFGS
+664 
-672 FSFAEDRDPQV
+672 
-683 KFVGGKVTSDKPVKA
+683 
-698 RYIKVEVDAIG
+698 
-709 MCPAWHYGV
+709 
-718 GHPAWF
+718 
-724 FMDEVTV
+724 
-731 L
+731 

>member
-1 MKRIGRMW
+1 MKLNYKKW
-9 GLAALSAFLWMADA
+9 GMVALSAFLWMADA

-40 LSEKND
+40 LSEKSE
-46 INHQAAD
+46 INRQAAD

-68 IVEGKAKA
+68 IVEGKAKS

-85 TEAGED
+85 AEAGED
-91 GFTIC
+91 GFTLC

-123 MGVSYYAYKAYTLTP
+123 MGVSYYAYQAYTLTP

-175 LEEPDE
+175 LEEPKD

-193 RLMPSDVYGKE
+193 RLMPSDVYGKD

-232 NFVVQKLDSIF
+232 DFVVKKLDSVF

-258 GNNTFCTCENCR
+258 GNNTFCTCEECR

-275 EGSPAGAYI
+275 EGAPSGAYI

-311 KKVKPLPNV
+311 KHVKPLPNV
-320 NIMLCDIDCKRE
+320 NIMLCDIDCMRE

-342 EFVEALEGWSAI
+342 DFVKALEGWSAI
-354 SDNIFVWDYG
+354 SNNIFVWDYG

-377 HVLQK
+377 HILQK
-382 NIQLFKKNHATM
+382 NIQLFKKNHVTM
-394 HFAQV
+394 HFSQV
-399 NGTKGTD
+399 NGSKGTD

-421 PYQNADSLMRSFMN
+421 PYQDADSLMRSFMD
-435 GYYGAAAPYLYQY
+435 GYYGAAASYLYQY

-458 SGIDLWIY
+458 SGTNLWIY
-466 DSPVSHKNGMLNDR
+466 DSPVTHKNGMLNDQ

-488 FDQAEAAVASDT
+488 FDQAEAAVASDPVR
-500 TLLNR
+500 LDR

-530 KVRQQLDYFR
+530 KVRRQLDYFR

-554 NNAPE
+554 SNAPE

-577 AQGAKVIWLQKPGER
+577 ALGAKVIWLQKPGER
-592 YQQMAETALTD
+592 YQKIADTALTD

-631 EKEFSTVEADF
+631 EKEFSSVEADF
-642 LHQLGQWILLPKKVT
+642 LHQLGQWILLPEKVT
-657 YSISVDN
+657 YSVSTDN

-672 FSFAEDRDPQV
+672 FSFAEDRAPQV

-709 MCPAWHYGV
+709 MCPKWHYGV

-724 FMDEVTV
+724 FVDEVTV